1 MRALVRLLFT
11 LILLAIAAGV
21 GYYYGYRAA
30 TGRGVIPARSPI
42 DTSGSK
48 LAGEAPAEATGIGK
62 KLAEA
67 GSEAREFLS
76 DAALTTKIKSKMGL
90 DDHVEARN
98 IHVSTTSGVVTL
110 TGTVQSQVEHAR
122 AVALAR
128 DTKGVKSVVDRLQ
141 LRK

>member
-11 LILLAIAAGV
+11 LILLAIAAAV
-21 GYYYGYRAA
+21 GYYYGYRAGA
-30 TGRGVIPARSPI
+30 RGDVGLLDSLIGTAS
-42 DTSGSK
+42 SE
-48 LAGEAPAEATGIGK
+48 LAGGAPAEPAGIGK

-90 DDHVEARN
+90 DDHVDARN

-110 TGTVQSQVEHAR
+110 TGTVKSDLERTR

-128 DTKGVKSVVDRLQ
+128 DTKGVTSVVDHLE